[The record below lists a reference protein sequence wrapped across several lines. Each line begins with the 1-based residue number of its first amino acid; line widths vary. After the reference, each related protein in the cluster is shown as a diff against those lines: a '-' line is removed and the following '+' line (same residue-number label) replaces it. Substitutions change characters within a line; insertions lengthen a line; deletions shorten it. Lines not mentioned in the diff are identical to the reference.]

1 MRLCPLDAIMACD
14 HLEPGGA
21 NCTSATD
28 SSDPEDVFWLG
39 DMPHPYEQVNELN
52 SIDEVYVDPTNAWT
66 VSTAWTYKPG
76 EPPDLNILK
85 ENEKGDTLPSFC
97 CTTPR

>member
-21 NCTSATD
+21 DCTSATD
-28 SSDPEDVFWLG
+28 SSDPSLLFWLD
-39 DMPHPYEQVNELN
+39 DMPHPYEQVNELADV
-52 SIDEVYVDPTNAWT
+52 DEVYTNGTDAWT
-66 VSTAWTYKPG
+66 ASTAWTYKPAG
-76 EPPDLNILK
+76 PNIL
-85 ENEKGDTLPSFC
+85 NERYKYDTLPAFC